1 MALAQAA
8 LAQAGQVATEVQA
21 VPVALEVLV
30 NHPDRVGRVQV
41 ARARAAIAVVHVTT
55 SGTVLAG
62 IL

>member
-8 LAQAGQVATEVQA
+8 LVQADQVATEALEVQ
-21 VPVALEVLV
+21 VALEVLV
-30 NHPDRVGRVQV
+30 NLPDPA
-41 ARARAAIAVVHVTT
+41 ARARAAIAVVLVTT

>member
-8 LAQAGQVATEVQA
+8 LVQADQVATGVQV

-30 NHPDRVGRVQV
+30 NLPDPA
-41 ARARAAIAVVHVTT
+41 ARARAAIAVVLVTT

-62 IL
+62 IP

>member
-8 LAQAGQVATEVQA
+8 LVQADQVATEVQA

-30 NHPDRVGRVQV
+30 NHPDPA
-41 ARARAAIAVVHVTT
+41 ARAQAAIAAVHVTT